1 MLKAFKYR
9 LYPTKP
15 QTRDLEGTLEL
26 CRQLYNAALQERRDA
41 YKKAGRT
48 IGFYKQKRHLPKIR
62 AELPEY
68 KRIHSQGLQ
77 NVINIRATSVTER
90 VDRAFQ
96 GFFRRVKRGQKP
108 GYPRFKGKG
117 RYDSFTFP
125 QAGTTGVKV
134 QDGGKRVFLFGLGSV
149 KLKFHRP
156 LEGEIKTAT
165 VKRGGDHWYIVFV
178 CQVEAKPLPPTPRT
192 IGIDLGTNP
201 YFLVTSEG
209 ERIEAPRYLQK
220 AQDKLARAQR
230 SLSRKKK
237 GSNRYRKAK
246 AHLAK
251 PHRKVARQRKDFHH
265 KLARK
270 LVNTYDTIV
279 HGHGHSPYLE
289 DLNILALSRTPVAKG
304 VHDAGWAQFLEI
316 LAYKAAEAGRRV
328 IAVDPRYTSQDCP
341 VCGHRERRPLWVR
354 QYACPMGGAFRRGSP
369 GHGRGPYLGKP
380 RTLSPGSRHPKAG
393 SGGRVWA
400 RASRAPLSTSI
411 PFRNS
416 STSMCSWGV
425 WSRVESPGP

>member
-1 MLKAFKYR
+1 MTRKAFKYR

-15 QTRDLEGTLEL
+15 QMGDLERTLEL
-26 CRQLYNAALQERRDA
+26 CRQLYNAALQERREA

-48 IGFYKQKRHLPKIR
+48 IGFYEQKRHLPEIR
-62 AELPEY
+62 EELPEY
-68 KRIHSQGLQ
+68 KRIHSQVLQ
-77 NVINIRATSVTER
+77 NVIER

-96 GFFRRVKRGQKP
+96 GFFRRVRRGQKP

-134 QDGGKRVFLFGLGSV
+134 QEGGKRVLIHGVGSV
-149 KLKFHRP
+149 KLKLHRP
-156 LEGEIKTAT
+156 LEGQIKTAT
-165 VKRGGDHWYIVFV
+165 VKREGDQWYIVFV
-178 CQVEAKPLPPTPRT
+178 CEVEPKPLPDNGKA

-237 GSNRYRKAK
+237 GSNRYRKARLR
-246 AHLAK
+246 LARL
-251 PHRKVARQRKDFHH
+251 HRKIADQRKDFHH

-270 LVNTYDTIV
+270 LVNTYGTIV
-279 HGHGHSPYLE
+279 HE

-304 VHDAGWAQFLEI
+304 VHDAGWAEFLEI

-328 IAVDPRYTSQDCP
+328 IGVDPRYTSQDCP

-354 QYACPMGGAFRRGSP
+354 EYTCPSCGTPLHRDVAAAQNILAKAWAGPSGKVSLRSP
-369 GHGRGPYLGKP
+369 GL
-380 RTLSPGSRHPKAG
+380 
-393 SGGRVWA
+393 
-400 RASRAPLSTSI
+400 
-411 PFRNS
+411 
-416 STSMCSWGV
+416 
-425 WSRVESPGP
+425 